1 MVCHLR
7 LYVRKE
13 GQGKR
18 KNDDIYLFIFDC
30 VRTNIKMA
38 LRSLCWFL
46 PHYRRMATAEGQTKQ
61 QPLRILAI
69 GDSLTEGY
77 HKSGYEFH
85 PYAKHLT
92 DLLDSAKISVQI
104 KEKGI
109 SGERVVPQMLKRFR
123 RILETEESYDWVII
137 LGGTN
142 DVGNRIPAERIFKEG
157 LQPMYEACLNRTD
170 RKMKL
175 AAMTVIQNAFNAPT
189 SKDDENRQLLNTM
202 IRDYV
207 AQSKDQDRI
216 VLVDL
221 DKGIPYHSLR
231 DATEKKQ
238 FWDDGLHLTPAG
250 YDLMAK
256 LIFDVIKSKL

>member
-1 MVCHLR
+1 MV
-7 LYVRKE
+7 
-13 GQGKR
+13 
-18 KNDDIYLFIFDC
+18 
-30 VRTNIKMA
+30 
-38 LRSLCWFL
+38 LRSIFWFL
-46 PHYRRMATAEGQTKQ
+46 PHYRRMATAEGQTKR
-61 QPLRILAI
+61 QPIRILAI
-69 GDSLTEGY
+69 GDSLTAGY
-77 HKSGYEFH
+77 YNYGCEFH

-92 DLLDSAKISVQI
+92 DLLDSANISVQI
-104 KEKGI
+104 NEKGN
-109 SGERVVPQMLKRFR
+109 SGELVVPQMLNRLRK
-123 RILETEESYDWVII
+123 ILQYDEPYDWVII

-142 DVGNRIPAERIFKEG
+142 DVCTRVSAETVFKEG

-175 AAMTVIQNAFNAPT
+175 AAMTVIENAFNAPT

-216 VLVDL
+216 FLVDL
-221 DKGIPYHSLR
+221 EKGIPYHSLR
-231 DATEKKQ
+231 DQKEKKR
-238 FWDDGLHLTPAG
+238 FYDDGLHLTPTG